1 MLAGLPG
8 LCIAK
13 RSGVDFEVRALRVF
27 GAPAPGS
34 IFLEGGGTFCGCA
47 LGAAMTAATGSPVDS
62 DEDDANEAAV
72 TAAAAVDEE
81 AVAAALEPT
90 PGAVGEVGERAG
102 NASSNDP

>member
-1 MLAGLPG
+1 
-8 LCIAK
+8 
-13 RSGVDFEVRALRVF
+13 
-27 GAPAPGS
+27 
-34 IFLEGGGTFCGCA
+34 
-47 LGAAMTAATGSPVDS
+47 MTAATGSPVDS

-72 TAAAAVDEE
+72 TAAAAAAAPAVDEE